1 LEQSVKHLNDDDLV
15 LHYFGEDGPEML
27 AVESHLQSCG
37 QCAREY
43 AALTRTLSMVTPPE
57 PVEAPEDGFELRQ
70 LLQEVPRA
78 TPARAGVGQWRAEV
92 GAIVVAWLVPVL
104 YPLSLPALFSIGQ
117 RAHEHG
123 AAAGLLVLTLL
134 WACAGPL
141 IAISVLHGI
150 SDSFDRASTRLL
162 ALGALM
168 ATISPPLFL
177 LVSRPGA
184 TLWPWYGTLAMAAV
198 VAPLPWPQTTR
209 STLPMKTI
217 HRLSALLLGVFLLG
231 HVVNQ
236 AIAFFSVSSYAAMRS
251 VMRLASQQSISYTV
265 IVSAAAI
272 QMVTGAAMGM
282 KKVRGGAVA
291 RNLQAVSGWYLAV
304 FMLSHVFSGFL
315 FSPPPGVPRVAASL
329 TPINLLANPRTAAQL
344 PFYLL
349 GVAAFLFH
357 VGAYARLAALAY
369 FAEMSVRR
377 FSYAA
382 VTVATT
388 IVVTIGL
395 SLCGVHLLR

>member
-1 LEQSVKHLNDDDLV
+1 MRHLNDDDLV
-15 LHYFGEDGPEML
+15 LHYFREDGPEML
-27 AVESHLQSCG
+27 AVESHLQSCA

-43 AALTRTLSMVTPPE
+43 ESLTRTLSMVRPPE
-57 PVEAPEDGFELRQ
+57 PVEAPADGLALRQ
-70 LLQEVPRA
+70 LLRENRRGR
-78 TPARAGVGQWRAEV
+78 PARGASSPAQWREEA
-92 GAIVVAWLVPVL
+92 GAIFVAWLVPLL
-104 YPLSLPALFSIGQ
+104 YPFCLPALFTSGQ
-117 RAHEHG
+117 WAQEHG
-123 AAAGLLVLTLL
+123 AAAGLLALTLL
-134 WACAGPL
+134 WACAGPFVAL
-141 IAISVLHGI
+141 GVLHGI
-150 SDSFDRASTRLL
+150 GDRFDRASTRLL

-184 TLWPWYGTLAMAAV
+184 GWWPWYGTLAMTAV
-198 VAPLPWPQTTR
+198 AAPLPWPQTAR
-209 STLPMKTI
+209 STVRLRTV
-217 HRLSALLLGVFLLG
+217 HRISALLLAIFLLG

-265 IVSAAAI
+265 IVAAVAI
-272 QMVTGAAMGM
+272 QMLTGAAMGM
-282 KKVRGGAVA
+282 KRVRAGAVGQ
-291 RNLQAVSGWYLAV
+291 NLQAVSGWYLAV
-304 FMLSHVFSGFL
+304 FLLSHVFSGFFL
-315 FSPPPGVPRVAASL
+315 SPPPGVPRVAASL
-329 TPINLLANPRTAAQL
+329 VPVNLLANARTAAQL

-357 VGAYARLAALAY
+357 LGAYARLAAQAY

>member
-1 LEQSVKHLNDDDLV
+1 MRHLSDDDLV

-27 AVESHLQSCG
+27 AVESHLQSCA

-43 AALTRTLSMVTPPE
+43 EALTRTLSVVAPPE
-57 PVEAPEDGFELRQ
+57 LVEVPDDGFALRQ
-70 LLQEVPRA
+70 MLREIPRGR
-78 TPARAGVGQWRAEV
+78 PARAGRGLAQWRAE
-92 GAIVVAWLVPVL
+92 GSAIFVAWLVPVL
-104 YPLSLPALFSIGQ
+104 YPLCLPAMFTSGQ
-117 RAHEHG
+117 WAHEHG
-123 AAAGLLVLTLL
+123 AAAVLLVLTLL

-141 IAISVLHGI
+141 VAIGVLHGI
-150 SDSFDRASTRLL
+150 NDRFDRASTRLL

-168 ATISPPLFL
+168 STISPPLFL
-177 LVSRPGA
+177 LVSRPGSG
-184 TLWPWYGTLAMAAV
+184 LWPWYGTLAMAAV
-198 VAPLPWPQTTR
+198 VAPLPWPQTAR
-209 STLPMKTI
+209 SAVRLRTV
-217 HRLSALLLGVFLLG
+217 HRLSALLLGIFVLG

-251 VMRLASQQSISYTV
+251 VMRLVSQQSVSYTV
-265 IVSAAAI
+265 IVAAVAI
-272 QMVTGAAMGM
+272 QMMTGAAMGM
-282 KKVRGGAVA
+282 KRVRTGSVA

-304 FMLSHVFSGFL
+304 FLLSHVFSGFL
-315 FSPPPGVPRVAASL
+315 LSPPPGVPRVAASL
-329 TPINLLANPRTAAQL
+329 VPLNLLANARTAAQL

-357 VGAYARLAALAY
+357 LGVYARLAALAY

-388 IVVTIGL
+388 IVVTNGL

>member
-1 LEQSVKHLNDDDLV
+1 MRHLSEDDLV
-15 LHYFGEDGPEML
+15 LHYFGENGPEML
-27 AVESHLQSCG
+27 AVESHLQSCT

-43 AALTRTLSMVTPPE
+43 KALTRTLSVVTPPE
-57 PVEAPEDGFELRQ
+57 YVEVPDDRFALRQ
-70 LLQEVPRA
+70 LLQEIPRT
-78 TPARAGVGQWRAEV
+78 TPVRAGVAQWRAEV
-92 GAIVVAWLVPVL
+92 GAIFLAWLVPAL
-104 YPLSLPALFSIGQ
+104 YPLSLPAMFTSGQ

-123 AAAGLLVLTLL
+123 AAAVMLVLTLL

-141 IAISVLHGI
+141 VAIAVLHGI
-150 SDSFDRASTRLL
+150 SDRFDRASTRLL

-177 LVSRPGA
+177 LVSRPGSS
-184 TLWPWYGTLAMAAV
+184 LWPWYGTLAMAAV
-198 VAPLPWPQTTR
+198 VAQLPWPRTAR
-209 STLPMKTI
+209 SVPLLTV
-217 HRLSALLLGVFLLG
+217 HRLSALVLGLFLLG

-251 VMRLASQQSISYTV
+251 IMRLASQQSISYTV
-265 IVSAAAI
+265 IVGAAAI
-272 QMVTGAAMGM
+272 QVVTGAAMGM

-304 FMLSHVFSGFL
+304 FMLSHVFSGFFL
-315 FSPPPGVPRVAASL
+315 SPPPGVPRAATSL
-329 TPINLLANPRTAAQL
+329 VPLNLLANPRTAAQL

-357 VGAYARLAALAY
+357 VGVYVRLAALEH
-369 FAEMSVRR
+369 FAEISVRR

-382 VTVATT
+382 LTVATT

-395 SLCGVHLLR
+395 SLCGVHLLW

>member
-1 LEQSVKHLNDDDLV
+1 VRHLTDDDLV
-15 LHYFGEDGPEML
+15 VHYFGEDGPEMV
-27 AVESHLQSCG
+27 AVESHLQSCA
-37 QCAREY
+37 QCARDY
-43 AALTRTLSMVTPPE
+43 QALTRTLSVVTPPD
-57 PVEAPEDGFELRQ
+57 PVEAPDDGLALRQ
-70 LLQEVPRA
+70 LLQEVPRG
-78 TPARAGVGQWRAEV
+78 TPARGSAAQWRAEV

-117 RAHEHG
+117 RAHDHG
-123 AAAGLLVLTLL
+123 SAAALLVLTLL

-141 IAISVLHGI
+141 IAIGVLHGI
-150 SDSFDRASTRLL
+150 SDRFDRASTRLL

-177 LVSRPGA
+177 LVSRPGSG
-184 TLWPWYGTLAMAAV
+184 LWPWYGTLAMAAV
-198 VAPLPWPQTTR
+198 VAPLPWPQTAR
-209 STLPMKTI
+209 STLPLTV

-265 IVSAAAI
+265 IVAAAAI

-282 KKVRGGAVA
+282 KRVRGGAVA

-304 FMLSHVFSGFL
+304 FMLSHVFSGFFL
-315 FSPPPGVPRVAASL
+315 SPPPGVPRVAASL
-329 TPINLLANPRTAAQL
+329 APMNLLANPRTAAQL

-357 VGAYARLAALAY
+357 VGAYARLAALVY
-369 FAEMSVRR
+369 FAEISVRR

>member
-1 LEQSVKHLNDDDLV
+1 MRHLTDDDLV
-15 LHYFGEDGPEML
+15 LHYFGENGPEML
-27 AVESHLQSCG
+27 AVESHLQSCA

-43 AALTRTLSMVTPPE
+43 EALTRTLSVVTPPE
-57 PVEAPEDGFELRQ
+57 SVEVPDDGFALRQ
-70 LLQEVPRA
+70 LLREIPSA
-78 TPARAGVGQWRAEV
+78 TPVRAGGAQWRAEV
-92 GAIVVAWLVPVL
+92 GAIFLAWVVPVL
-104 YPLSLPALFSIGQ
+104 YPLSLPAMFTSGQ

-123 AAAGLLVLTLL
+123 AAAVLLVLTLL

-141 IAISVLHGI
+141 VAIGVLHGI
-150 SDSFDRASTRLL
+150 SDRFDRASTRLL

-177 LVSRPGA
+177 LVSRPGGS
-184 TLWPWYGTLAMAAV
+184 LWPWYGTLAVAAV
-198 VAPLPWPQTTR
+198 VAPLPWPQTAR
-209 STLPMKTI
+209 STVPLLTV
-217 HRLSALLLGVFLLG
+217 HRLSALLLGLFLLG

-251 VMRLASQQSISYTV
+251 IMRLASQQSVSYTV
-265 IVSAAAI
+265 IVGAAAI
-272 QMVTGAAMGM
+272 QMLTGAAMGM

-304 FMLSHVFSGFL
+304 FMLSHVFSGF
-315 FSPPPGVPRVAASL
+315 FISPPPGVPRVAASL
-329 TPINLLANPRTAAQL
+329 VPLNLLANPRTAAQL

-349 GVAAFLFH
+349 GVSAFLFH
-357 VGAYARLAALAY
+357 VGVYARLAALEY
-369 FAEMSVRR
+369 FAEISVRR

-382 VTVATT
+382 VTLATT

-395 SLCGVHLLR
+395 SLCGVHLLW

>member
-1 LEQSVKHLNDDDLV
+1 
-15 LHYFGEDGPEML
+15 ML
-27 AVESHLQSCG
+27 AVESHLQSCA

-43 AALTRTLSMVTPPE
+43 KALTQTLSVVTPPE
-57 PVEAPEDGFELRQ
+57 LVEAPDDGFALRQ
-70 LLQEVPRA
+70 LLRKIPRSR
-78 TPARAGVGQWRAEV
+78 PACAGGGLAQWRAEA
-92 GAIVVAWLVPVL
+92 GAIFAAWLVPVL
-104 YPLSLPALFSIGQ
+104 YPLCLPALFTSGQ

-123 AAAGLLVLTLL
+123 AGAVLLVLTLL

-141 IAISVLHGI
+141 VAIGVLHGI
-150 SDSFDRASTRLL
+150 NDRFDRVSTRLL
-162 ALGALM
+162 GLGALM

-177 LVSRPGA
+177 LVSRPGSS
-184 TLWPWYGTLAMAAV
+184 LWPWYGTLAMAAV
-198 VAPLPWPQTTR
+198 VAPLPWPQTAR
-209 STLPMKTI
+209 STVRLLTV
-217 HRLSALLLGVFLLG
+217 HRFSALLLGIFVLG

-251 VMRLASQQSISYTV
+251 VMRLVSQQSVSYTV
-265 IVSAAAI
+265 IVAAVAI
-272 QMVTGAAMGM
+272 QMLTGAAMGM
-282 KKVRGGAVA
+282 KRVRTGSVA

-304 FMLSHVFSGFL
+304 FLLSHVFSGFFL
-315 FSPPPGVPRVAASL
+315 SPPPGVPRVAASL
-329 TPINLLANPRTAAQL
+329 VPVNLLTNARTTAQL
-344 PFYLL
+344 PFYVL

>member
-1 LEQSVKHLNDDDLV
+1 
-15 LHYFGEDGPEML
+15 
-27 AVESHLQSCG
+27 
-37 QCAREY
+37 
-43 AALTRTLSMVTPPE
+43 
-57 PVEAPEDGFELRQ
+57 
-70 LLQEVPRA
+70 
-78 TPARAGVGQWRAEV
+78 
-92 GAIVVAWLVPVL
+92 
-104 YPLSLPALFSIGQ
+104 
-117 RAHEHG
+117 
-123 AAAGLLVLTLL
+123 
-134 WACAGPL
+134 
-141 IAISVLHGI
+141 
-150 SDSFDRASTRLL
+150 
-162 ALGALM
+162 
-168 ATISPPLFL
+168 
-177 LVSRPGA
+177 
-184 TLWPWYGTLAMAAV
+184 
-198 VAPLPWPQTTR
+198 
-209 STLPMKTI
+209 MKTI